1 MTTRPGS
8 APIEHWQRRTL
19 RPCNLVAITRQ
30 DGYVLR
36 FTDHDGAVTFEGY
49 QYVPA
54 QFAGM
59 SAERRE
65 GALRTGNQELY
76 GIIDGETVLVPD
88 LLGDRYRGAE
98 VRHIVTDWNAPW
110 MAIARH
116 RKWIRRVNWT
126 GSSFVATLEGR
137 SQVLHRPAGGRFG
150 GVWSLRCPYKLGGE
164 HCKKDIS
171 AWELTGAAVDVV
183 SNRMS
188 VEFDSTQWDA
198 AYQQTDHFYRDGEVE
213 WVWAAP
219 VEPADVTVSGN
230 TTTVL
235 TDLTKTWTVDE
246 HVGRYVRLLAA
257 GQFYALQWGVI
268 TSNTA
273 TTLTYDVGT
282 GDYAITAHGGSVAY
296 DICPASRNAGTISPI
311 VSYSASTRGVTILRP
326 TPFPILVGDS
336 GIVRVGCD
344 GLFTT
349 CVDKFANG
357 VNHGGSAL
365 EPTAAR
371 IVEPA
376 PDR

>member
-1 MTTRPGS
+1 MTTRPGN
-8 APIEHWQRRTL
+8 APVEHWQQRTL

-30 DGYVLR
+30 DGFVLR
-36 FTDHDGAVTFEGY
+36 FTDHDGTVTFEGETY
-49 QYVPA
+49 APA

-76 GIIDGETVLVPD
+76 GIIDGETVIVPD

-98 VRHIVTDWNAPW
+98 VRHVVSDWAYPW
-110 MAIARH
+110 LAIARH

-171 AWELTGAAVDVV
+171 AWDVSGAPVDVV
-183 SNRMS
+183 TSRMEI
-188 VEFDSTQWDA
+188 EFDSAAWINSEKQTDGFYAAGEIEWLWAEPIEDGSPAVSTTTTLTDA
-198 AYQQTDHFYRDGEVE
+198 AK
-213 WVWAAP
+213 
-219 VEPADVTVSGN
+219 S
-230 TTTVL
+230 
-235 TDLTKTWTVDE
+235 WTVDE
-246 HVGRYVRLLAA
+246 HVGRYVRIANP
-257 GQFYALQWGVI
+257 GGVDYATEWALI
-268 TSNTA
+268 ESNTA
-273 TTLTYDVGT
+273 TVLNYSTGT
-282 GDYAITAHGGSVAY
+282 IVAHPGAYY
-296 DICPASRNAGTISPI
+296 DICPKARNHGTISPI
-311 VSYSASTRGVTILRP
+311 VSYRASTRGVTLLRP
-326 TPFPILVGDS
+326 TPFPVLVGDS
-336 GIVRVGCD
+336 GVVRVGCD

-349 CVDKFANG
+349 CVDKFDNG

>member
-1 MTTRPGS
+1 MTTRPGN
-8 APIEHWQRRTL
+8 APIEHWQQRTL

-30 DGYVLR
+30 DGFVLR
-36 FTDHDGAVTFEGY
+36 FTDHDGTVTFEEETY
-49 QYVPA
+49 APA

-98 VRHIVTDWNAPW
+98 VRHVVTDWLAPW
-110 MAIARH
+110 LPIARH

-171 AWELTGAAVDVV
+171 AWEIAGASVDTIASRMELTFDTTEWGAG
-183 SNRMS
+183 
-188 VEFDSTQWDA
+188 EQE
-198 AYQQTDHFYRDGEVE
+198 TDGFYAGGEVE
-213 WVWAAP
+213 WLWAEKIEQHDTFDG
-219 VEPADVTVSGN
+219 V
-230 TTTVL
+230 TTTTL
-235 TDLTKTWTVDE
+235 TDTARSWTVDE
-246 HVGRYVRLLAA
+246 HVGRYVRLI
-257 GQFYALQWGVI
+257 FTSPNYAVEWAII
-268 TSNTA
+268 TANTA
-273 TTLTYDVGT
+273 TTLSYEAT
-282 GDYAITAHGGSVAY
+282 GDARAITAHASATY
-296 DICPASRNAGTISPI
+296 DICAKARNHGTISPI
-311 VSYSASTRGVTILRP
+311 VTYRASTRGVTLLRP
-326 TPFPILVGDS
+326 TPFAVLAGDS